1 MNGQNKMNI
10 PEWKAVGIIGEGTE
24 FLIEDANVWDKQ
36 WQRIS
41 GSRITLPHPSYSGQT
56 HNFDVYS
63 MTTDTGPVMFA
74 SAEVS
79 ANVWAFYVPNV
90 PR

>member
-1 MNGQNKMNI
+1 MNI

-24 FLIEDANVWDKQ
+24 FLIEDVNAWDRQ

-41 GSRITLPHPSYSGQT
+41 GSRITLPHPSYSDQT

-63 MTTDTGPVMFA
+63 MTTYTGPVMFA
-74 SAEVS
+74 TAEVS
-79 ANVWAFYVPNV
+79 ANVWSFYVPNV